1 MIREA
6 IARVSSGADL
16 SPAEAEGVMG
26 EIVRGAATPAQIG
39 GLLTALR
46 MKGETVA
53 EIAAFARAMR
63 AAAVPVP
70 LPGPAARVDTCGTGG
85 DGAGTFNI
93 STAAAFVAAG
103 AGVPVVKHG
112 NRGVS
117 SRCGSADVLE
127 ALGVNVAIPPK
138 KVADV
143 LASAGIAFL
152 FAPAYHPAME
162 YARLVRRE
170 IGIRTVF
177 NLLGPLTNPAG
188 ARAHL
193 LGVYDPRLALPVA
206 RVLADLGAERA
217 MVVHGAGL
225 DEIATAGP
233 TTVAELRDG
242 EVETYTL
249 DCTEFGIPR
258 SPISA
263 IRGGGPEENAAIL
276 LSVLSGKEG
285 PTRDIVLLNA
295 GAAIYLGGKADDLA
309 GGIAR
314 AEVSIDSGAAL
325 DRLDRLVQA
334 TGGGT
339 A

>member
-6 IARVSSGADL
+6 IARVSSGTDL
-16 SPAEAEGVMG
+16 TPVEAGGVME
-26 EIVRGAATPAQIG
+26 EIMRGAATPAQIG
-39 GLLTALR
+39 GFLTALR

-63 AAAVPVP
+63 AAAVPVS
-70 LPGPAARVDTCGTGG
+70 LPAPEARVDTCGTGG

-103 AGVPVVKHG
+103 AGVSVVKHG

-127 ALGVNVAIPPK
+127 ALGVSVAIPPDR
-138 KVADV
+138 VPEI
-143 LASAGIAFL
+143 LAIAGIAFL
-152 FAPAYHPAME
+152 FAPAYHPAMR
-162 YARLVRRE
+162 YARSARQE

-177 NLLGPLTNPAG
+177 NLLGPLTNPARAG
-188 ARAHL
+188 AHL
-193 LGVYDPRLALPVA
+193 LGVYDPRLTVPVA
-206 RVLADLGAERA
+206 RVLGDLGVERA

-242 EVETYTL
+242 AVRTYTL

-258 SPISA
+258 SPVDA
-263 IRGGGPEENAAIL
+263 LRGGGPEENARIL
-276 LSVLSGKEG
+276 LCVLSGDGG
-285 PTRDIVLLNA
+285 PAREIVLLNA
-295 GAAIYLGGKADDLA
+295 GAAIYLGGKAGDVARGVALA
-309 GGIAR
+309 EA
-314 AEVSIDSGAAL
+314 SIDSGAAL
-325 DRLDRLVQA
+325 DRLHRLIEA
-334 TGGGT
+334 TGGG

>member
-6 IARVSSGADL
+6 IARVSSGTDL
-16 SPAEAEGVMG
+16 SPAEAGGVME
-26 EIVRGAATPAQIG
+26 EIMHGAATPAQIG
-39 GLLTALR
+39 GFLTALR
-46 MKGETVA
+46 MKGETVT

-63 AAAVPVP
+63 AAAVPVS
-70 LPGPAARVDTCGTGG
+70 LPSPGERVDTCGTGG

-127 ALGVNVAIPPK
+127 ALGVDVAIPPDR
-138 KVADV
+138 VAGV
-143 LASAGIAFL
+143 LSAAGIAFL
-152 FAPAYHPAME
+152 FAPAYHPAMQ
-162 YARLVRRE
+162 YARTARQE

-188 ARAHL
+188 AGAHL
-193 LGVYDPRLALPVA
+193 LGVYDPGLTLPVA
-206 RVLADLGAERA
+206 RVLGDLGAERA

-242 EVETYTL
+242 EVTTYTL

-258 SPISA
+258 SPVAA
-263 IRGGGPEENAAIL
+263 IRGGGPEENAATL
-276 LSVLSGKEG
+276 LAVLAGEEG
-285 PTRDIVLLNA
+285 PARDIVLLNA
-295 GAAIYLGGKADDLA
+295 GAAIYLGGKARDIA

-314 AEVSIDSGAAL
+314 AETSIDSGAAL
-325 DRLDRLVQA
+325 DRLRRLIGA
-334 TGGGT
+334 TGGG

>member
-6 IARVSSGADL
+6 IARVSSGTDL
-16 SPAEAEGVMG
+16 TPAEAEGVME
-26 EIVRGAATPAQIG
+26 EIMRGAATPAQIG
-39 GLLTALR
+39 GFLTALR

-53 EIAAFARAMR
+53 EIGAFARAMR
-63 AAAVPVP
+63 AAAVPVS
-70 LPGPAARVDTCGTGG
+70 LPAQARVDTCGTGG

-127 ALGVNVAIPPK
+127 ALGVSVAIPPDR
-138 KVADV
+138 VAAV
-143 LASAGIAFL
+143 FSAAGIAFL
-152 FAPAYHPAME
+152 FAPAYHPAMQ
-162 YARLVRRE
+162 YARVARQE

-188 ARAHL
+188 AGAHL
-193 LGVYDPRLALPVA
+193 LGVYDPRLTVPVA
-206 RVLADLGAERA
+206 RVLGDLGAERA

-233 TTVAELRDG
+233 TTVAELRNG
-242 EVETYTL
+242 EVITYTL
-249 DCTEFGIPR
+249 DCTEFGIPC
-258 SPISA
+258 SSVAA
-263 IRGGGPEENAAIL
+263 IRGGGPEENARTL
-276 LSVLSGKEG
+276 LAVLAGENG
-285 PTRDIVLLNA
+285 PARDIVLLNA
-295 GAAIYLGGKADDLA
+295 GAAIYLGGKAGGIA

-325 DRLDRLVQA
+325 DRLRRLIEA
-334 TGGGT
+334 TGGLV
-339 A
+339 

>member
-6 IARVSSGADL
+6 IAWVSSGTDL
-16 SPAEAEGVMG
+16 SPAEAGGVME
-26 EIVRGAATPAQIG
+26 EIMRGAATPAQIG
-39 GLLTALR
+39 GFLTALR
-46 MKGETVA
+46 MKGETVI

-63 AAAVPVP
+63 AAAVPVS
-70 LPGPAARVDTCGTGG
+70 LPSPGARVDTCGTGG

-103 AGVPVVKHG
+103 AGIPVVKHG

-127 ALGVNVAIPPK
+127 ALGVDVAIPPER
-138 KVADV
+138 VADV
-143 LASAGIAFL
+143 LSAAGIAFL
-152 FAPAYHPAME
+152 FAPAYHPAMQ
-162 YARLVRRE
+162 YVRAARQE

-188 ARAHL
+188 AGAHL
-193 LGVYDPRLALPVA
+193 LGVYDPRLTLPVA
-206 RVLADLGAERA
+206 RVLGDLGAERA

-242 EVETYTL
+242 EVTTYTL

-258 SPISA
+258 SSVAA
-263 IRGGGPEENAAIL
+263 IRGGGPEENAATL
-276 LSVLSGKEG
+276 LAILSGEEG
-285 PTRDIVLLNA
+285 AARDIVLLNA
-295 GAAIYLGGKADDLA
+295 GAAIYLGGKARDIA
-309 GGIAR
+309 AGIAR
-314 AEVSIDSGAAL
+314 AETSIDSGAAL
-325 DRLDRLVQA
+325 DRLRRLVGA
-334 TGGGT
+334 TGGG

>member
-6 IARVSSGADL
+6 IALISSGTDL
-16 SPAEAEGVMG
+16 TPAEAGRVME
-26 EIVRGAATPAQIG
+26 EIMRGAATPAQVG
-39 GLLTALR
+39 GFLTALR
-46 MKGETVA
+46 MKGESET

-63 AAAVPVP
+63 AAAVPVV
-70 LPGPAARVDTCGTGG
+70 LPAPEMRVDTCGTGG

-93 STAAAFVAAG
+93 STVAAFVVAG

-127 ALGVNVAIPPK
+127 ALGVSVAIPPD
-138 KVADV
+138 KVGEV
-143 LASAGIAFL
+143 LAVAGIAFL
-152 FAPAYHPAME
+152 FAPAYHPAMR
-162 YARLVRRE
+162 YARSARQE

-188 ARAHL
+188 AGAHL
-193 LGVYDPRLALPVA
+193 LGVYDPRLTLPVA
-206 RVLADLGAERA
+206 RVLGDLGVERA

-249 DCTEFGIPR
+249 DCMEFGIPR
-258 SPISA
+258 SPVA
-263 IRGGGPEENAAIL
+263 ALRGGGPEENARLL
-276 LSVLSGKEG
+276 LSVLAGEDG
-285 PTRDIVLLNA
+285 PARDIVALNA
-295 GAAIYLGGKADDLA
+295 GAAIYLGGKAGDIA
-309 GGIAR
+309 AGIAR
-314 AEVSIDSGAAL
+314 AEASIDSGAAL
-325 DRLDRLVQA
+325 DRLRRLVEA
-334 TGGGT
+334 TGGPV
-339 A
+339 

>member
-6 IARVSSGADL
+6 IARVSSGTDL
-16 SPAEAEGVMG
+16 TPAEAGGVME

-39 GLLTALR
+39 GFLTALR

-63 AAAVPVP
+63 AAAVPVS
-70 LPGPAARVDTCGTGG
+70 LPAPEARVDTCGTGG

-103 AGVPVVKHG
+103 AGVSVVKHG

-127 ALGVNVAIPPK
+127 ALGVSVAIPPDR
-138 KVADV
+138 VAEV
-143 LASAGIAFL
+143 LSAAGIAFL
-152 FAPAYHPAME
+152 FAPAYHPAMQH
-162 YARLVRRE
+162 ARSAREE

-188 ARAHL
+188 AGAHL
-193 LGVYDPRLALPVA
+193 LGVYDPHLTVPVA
-206 RVLADLGAERA
+206 RVLGDLGAERA
-217 MVVHGAGL
+217 MVVHGDGL
-225 DEIATAGP
+225 DEIATSGP

-242 EVETYTL
+242 EVVTYTL

-258 SPISA
+258 SSVA
-263 IRGGGPEENAAIL
+263 ALRGGGVEENARLL
-276 LSVLSGKEG
+276 LSVLAGENG
-285 PTRDIVLLNA
+285 PARDIVVLNA
-295 GAAIYLGGKADDLA
+295 GAAIYLGGKADDVA

-314 AEVSIDSGAAL
+314 AEASIDSRAAL
-325 DRLDRLVQA
+325 DRLRRLVEA
-334 TGGGT
+334 TGGG

>member
-6 IARVSSGADL
+6 IARISSGTDL
-16 SPAEAEGVMG
+16 TPAEAGGVME
-26 EIVRGAATPAQIG
+26 EIMQGAATPAQIG

-53 EIAAFARAMR
+53 EIGAFARAMR
-63 AAAVPVP
+63 AAAVPVA
-70 LPGPAARVDTCGTGG
+70 LPSPDGRVDTCGTGG

-103 AGVPVVKHG
+103 AGVVVVKHG

-127 ALGVNVAIPPK
+127 TLGVSVAIPPDR
-138 KVADV
+138 VAEV
-143 LASAGIAFL
+143 LQTAGIAFL
-152 FAPAYHPAME
+152 FAPAYHPAMQ
-162 YARLVRRE
+162 YARSARQE

-188 ARAHL
+188 AGAHL
-193 LGVYDPRLALPVA
+193 LGVYDPLLAVPVA
-206 RVLADLGAERA
+206 RVLADLGAKRA

-242 EVETYTL
+242 EVMTYTL

-258 SPISA
+258 SSVA
-263 IRGGGPEENAAIL
+263 ALRGGGPEENAATL
-276 LSVLSGKEG
+276 LSVLSGDGG
-285 PTRDIVLLNA
+285 PARDIVILNA
-295 GAAIYLGGKADDLA
+295 GAAIYLGGKAGDIA
-309 GGIAR
+309 GGIVR
-314 AEVSIDSGAAL
+314 AEASIDSGAAL
-325 DRLDRLVQA
+325 DRLRRLVEA
-334 TGGGT
+334 TGG
-339 A
+339 AA

>member
-6 IARVSSGADL
+6 IARVSSGTDL
-16 SPAEAEGVMG
+16 TPAEAGGVME
-26 EIVRGAATPAQIG
+26 EIMQGTATPAQIG
-39 GLLTALR
+39 GFLTALR

-63 AAAVPVP
+63 AAAVPVT
-70 LPGPAARVDTCGTGG
+70 LPAREARVDTCGTGG

-103 AGVPVVKHG
+103 AGVPIVKHG

-127 ALGVNVAIPPK
+127 ALGVSVAIPPDR
-138 KVADV
+138 VAGV
-143 LASAGIAFL
+143 LSAAGIAFL
-152 FAPAYHPAME
+152 FAPAYHPAMQ
-162 YARLVRRE
+162 YARSARQE

-188 ARAHL
+188 AGAHL
-193 LGVYDPRLALPVA
+193 LGVYDPRLTLPVA
-206 RVLADLGAERA
+206 RVLGDLGAERA

-233 TTVAELRDG
+233 TTVAELRNG
-242 EVETYTL
+242 EVLAYTL
-249 DCTEFGIPR
+249 DCTEFGIPC
-258 SPISA
+258 SSVAA
-263 IRGGGPEENAAIL
+263 IRGGRPEENAATL
-276 LSVLSGKEG
+276 LAVLAGENG
-285 PTRDIVLLNA
+285 PARDIVLLNA
-295 GAAIYLGGKADDLA
+295 GAAIYLGGKA
-309 GGIAR
+309 GGIAGGVSR
-314 AEVSIDSGAAL
+314 AEASIDSGAAL
-325 DRLDRLVQA
+325 DRLRRLIEA
-334 TGGGT
+334 TGGG

>member
-6 IARVSSGADL
+6 IAQVSSGTDL
-16 SPAEAEGVMG
+16 SPAEAGGVME
-26 EIVRGAATPAQIG
+26 EIMHGAATPAQIG
-39 GLLTALR
+39 GFLTALR
-46 MKGETVA
+46 MKGETVI

-63 AAAVPVP
+63 AAAVPVS
-70 LPGPAARVDTCGTGG
+70 LPSPGERVDTCGTGG

-103 AGVPVVKHG
+103 VGVPVVKHG

-127 ALGVNVAIPPK
+127 ALGVDVAIPPER
-138 KVADV
+138 VADV
-143 LASAGIAFL
+143 LSAAGIAFL
-152 FAPAYHPAME
+152 FAPAYHPAMQ
-162 YARLVRRE
+162 YARTARQE

-188 ARAHL
+188 AGAHL
-193 LGVYDPRLALPVA
+193 LGVYDPGLTLPVA
-206 RVLADLGAERA
+206 RVLGDLGAERA

-242 EVETYTL
+242 EVTTYTL

-258 SPISA
+258 SPVAA
-263 IRGGGPEENAAIL
+263 IRGGGPEENAATL
-276 LSVLSGKEG
+276 LSVLAGEEG
-285 PTRDIVLLNA
+285 PARDIVLLNA
-295 GAAIYLGGKADDLA
+295 GAAIYLGGKARDIA
-309 GGIAR
+309 QGVAR
-314 AEVSIDSGAAL
+314 AEASIDSGAAL
-325 DRLDRLVQA
+325 DRLRRLIGA
-334 TGGGT
+334 TGGG

>member
-6 IARVSSGADL
+6 IARVSSGTDL
-16 SPAEAEGVMG
+16 TPAEAGGVMA
-26 EIVRGAATPAQIG
+26 EIMHGAATPAQIG
-39 GLLTALR
+39 GFLTALR

-63 AAAVPVP
+63 SAAVPVS
-70 LPGPAARVDTCGTGG
+70 LPAPEARVDTCGTGG

-127 ALGVNVAIPPK
+127 ALGVTVAIPPER
-138 KVADV
+138 VADV
-143 LASAGIAFL
+143 LAAAGIAFL
-152 FAPAYHPAME
+152 FAPAYHPAMQ
-162 YARLVRRE
+162 YARTARQE

-188 ARAHL
+188 AGSHL
-193 LGVYDPRLALPVA
+193 LGVYDPRLTLPVA
-206 RVLADLGAERA
+206 RVLGDLGAERA

-233 TTVAELRDG
+233 TTVAELRNG
-242 EVETYTL
+242 EVMTYTL

-258 SPISA
+258 SSVA
-263 IRGGGPEENAAIL
+263 ALRGGGPEENAATL
-276 LSVLSGKEG
+276 LAVLSGDDG
-285 PTRDIVLLNA
+285 PARDIVLLNA
-295 GAAIYLGGKADDLA
+295 GAAIYLGGKAGDITA
-309 GGIAR
+309 GIAR
-314 AEVSIDSGAAL
+314 AEASIDSGAAL
-325 DRLDRLVQA
+325 DRLRRLAEA
-334 TGGGT
+334 TGG
-339 A
+339 AA

>member
-1 MIREA
+1 
-6 IARVSSGADL
+6 
-16 SPAEAEGVMG
+16 
-26 EIVRGAATPAQIG
+26 
-39 GLLTALR
+39 
-46 MKGETVA
+46 
-53 EIAAFARAMR
+53 
-63 AAAVPVP
+63 
-70 LPGPAARVDTCGTGG
+70 VDTCGTGG

-127 ALGVNVAIPPK
+127 ALGVTVAIPPER
-138 KVADV
+138 VAGV
-143 LASAGIAFL
+143 LSAAGIVFL
-152 FAPAYHPAME
+152 FAPAYHPAMQH
-162 YARLVRRE
+162 ARSARQE

-188 ARAHL
+188 AGAHL
-193 LGVYDPRLALPVA
+193 LGVYDPHLTLPVA
-206 RVLADLGAERA
+206 RVLGDLGVERA

-233 TTVAELRDG
+233 TTVAELRNG
-242 EVETYTL
+242 EVQAYTL

-258 SPISA
+258 SSVAA
-263 IRGGGPEENAAIL
+263 IRGGGPKENVATL
-276 LSVLSGKEG
+276 LAVLSGDDG
-285 PTRDIVLLNA
+285 PGRDIVLINA
-295 GAAIYLGGKADDLA
+295 GAAIYLGGKAGGIA

-325 DRLDRLVQA
+325 DRLRRLVEA
-334 TGGGT
+334 TGGAT
-339 A
+339 

>member
-6 IARVSSGADL
+6 IARVSSGTDL
-16 SPAEAEGVMG
+16 TPAEAGGVME

-39 GLLTALR
+39 GFLTALR

-63 AAAVPVP
+63 AAAVPVS
-70 LPGPAARVDTCGTGG
+70 LPAPEARVDTCGTGG

-127 ALGVNVAIPPK
+127 ALGVSVAIPPDR
-138 KVADV
+138 VAGV
-143 LASAGIAFL
+143 LAAAGIVFL
-152 FAPAYHPAME
+152 FAPAYHPAMQ
-162 YARLVRRE
+162 YARSARQE

-177 NLLGPLTNPAG
+177 NLLGPLTNPARAG
-188 ARAHL
+188 AHL
-193 LGVYDPRLALPVA
+193 LGVYDPRLTVPVA
-206 RVLADLGAERA
+206 RVLGDLGAERA

-225 DEIATAGP
+225 DEIATTGP

-242 EVETYTL
+242 EVRTYTL
-249 DCTEFGIPR
+249 DCTEFGIPA
-258 SPISA
+258 SPVSA
-263 IRGGGPEENAAIL
+263 LRGGGPEENARTLIC
-276 LSVLSGKEG
+276 VLSGDCG
-285 PTRDIVLLNA
+285 PARDIVLLNA
-295 GAAIYLGGKADDLA
+295 GAAIYLGGKAGDIA
-309 GGIAR
+309 RGIAR
-314 AEVSIDSGAAL
+314 AEESIDSGAAL
-325 DRLDRLVQA
+325 DRLHRLIEA
-334 TGGGT
+334 TGGG